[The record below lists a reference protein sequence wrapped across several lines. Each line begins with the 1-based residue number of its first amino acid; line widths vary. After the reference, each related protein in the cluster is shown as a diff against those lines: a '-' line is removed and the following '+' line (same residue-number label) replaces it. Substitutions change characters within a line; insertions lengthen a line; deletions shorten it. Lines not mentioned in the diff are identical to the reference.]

1 MLVYHT
7 FVYYC
12 TYVLFLTAMR
22 VVSLPINYYYYS
34 SYDVF
39 AVHSNRSFQIQVCTG
54 SRLDWY

>member
-22 VVSLPINYYYYS
+22 VVSVSLPAFLPINYYYY
-34 SYDVF
+34 Y
-39 AVHSNRSFQIQVCTG
+39 
-54 SRLDWY
+54 